1 MYLQVNDFA
10 NTIKVF
16 KSSDLE
22 YLQINCQICISN
34 NFQVQIINNSGQ
46 IIYNNTINN
55 QDFKIPLSSIGSGLY
70 LIVIRQNNKIVY
82 TSKLLN

>member
-1 MYLQVNDFA
+1 MIQA
-10 NTIKVF
+10 NNFHTGF
-16 KSSDLE
+16 HQL
-22 YLQINCQICISN
+22 CISN